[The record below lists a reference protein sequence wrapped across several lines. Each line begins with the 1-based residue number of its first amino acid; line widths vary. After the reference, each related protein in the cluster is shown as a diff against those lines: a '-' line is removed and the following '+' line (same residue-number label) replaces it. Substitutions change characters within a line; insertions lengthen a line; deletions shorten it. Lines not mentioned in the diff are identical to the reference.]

1 MLLPL
6 SDAPNPSGTP
16 IVTYLLIAA
25 NVLIYGLVT
34 FPMGTERPSPGD
46 PALAAYVEAIRDS
59 IPPDVPLRAVLSQI
73 SMYDLFVF
81 EHGFK
86 PAAPRIGD
94 LFASL
99 FLHGGLMHLFG
110 NMLFLWIY
118 GDNVEYRLGRL
129 PFLLWYL
136 ATGVV
141 ATLAFALFAPGS
153 MVPLVGAS
161 GAISGVLGFYFL
173 WFPRNT
179 VRVFV
184 FLFPFFMNVV
194 AIPARIVLGV
204 YLVLDNVLPFLLTPG
219 SAGGGVAH
227 GAHIGGFLAGL
238 AVAWMMGHREV
249 AAKPS
254 EYRQTDVVAPSRTAT
269 ALSQALSTGEMA
281 DAARA
286 YFALAPDATRRV
298 IDPAASLELG
308 RWLAA
313 NRHPEAAL
321 VVFRRHLR
329 DYPTGPHT
337 ADAHLEAG
345 LVQLESLGQVAPAYQ
360 HFLDSLDL
368 DPGPDT
374 AARARAALAQI
385 AALQKYRALG
395 RS

>member
-1 MLLPL
+1 MFLPL
-6 SDAPNPSGTP
+6 SDAPNPRGTP
-16 IVTYLLIAA
+16 AVTYLLIAV
-25 NVLIYGLVT
+25 NVLVYLLFT
-34 FPMGTERPSPGD
+34 FPMGTERPSVRD
-46 PALAAYVEAIRDS
+46 PALAAYLEAIRDS
-59 IPPDVPLRAVLSQI
+59 IPADVPLGAVLSQI
-73 SMYDLFVF
+73 SRYDLFVF
-81 EHGFK
+81 EYGFK
-86 PAAPRIGD
+86 PAAPRIVD

-110 NMLFLWIY
+110 NRLFLWIS

-129 PFLLWYL
+129 SFLLWYL

-141 ATLAFALFAPGS
+141 ATLAFARFSPGS

-204 YLVLDNVLPFLLTPG
+204 YLVLDNLLPFLLTQG
-219 SAGGGVAH
+219 STGGGVAY

-238 AVAWMMGHREV
+238 AVAGMMGHRDV
-249 AAKPS
+249 AAKPR
-254 EYRQTDVVAPSRTAT
+254 EYRRADVAPASRTAT
-269 ALSQALSTGEMA
+269 AIEQALSRGEMA

-286 YFALAPDATRRV
+286 YFTLAPDATRRV
-298 IDPAASLELG
+298 LDPADSLELG

-313 NRHPEAAL
+313 NRHSEAAL

-329 DYPTGPHT
+329 DYPSGPDA
-337 ADAHLEAG
+337 ADAHLCAG
-345 LVQLESLGQVAPAYQ
+345 LVEFESLGQVAPAYQ
-360 HFLDSLDL
+360 HFLDALDL
-368 DPGPDT
+368 DPSADT
-374 AARARAALAQI
+374 AERARAALAQI
-385 AALQKYRALG
+385 AALQKYRLT
-395 RS
+395 SV